1 MAKVID
7 SMDSLMFSQNIKVK
21 GNRWHIHK
29 EFWHE
34 DPITYCDL
42 TLNFYHYRM
51 MTTNDSSYEWQFG
64 KKWQPENICPKCVK
78 NFELVVA

>member
-7 SMDSLMFSQNIKVK
+7 SMNKLEFVKKNLVK
-21 GNRWHIHK
+21 GNCWHIFK
-29 EFWHE
+29 ELNYSTS
-34 DPITYCDL
+34 ITYCNMDFEPQDCSWN
-42 TLNFYHYRM
+42 TVN
-51 MTTNDSSYEWQFG
+51 NEQYEWQFG